1 MKEIDVLKPLNFLD
15 MKISREIS
23 TDCLIIGTGI
33 SGLKAGLD
41 ISKEKKV
48 MLITKNEMIETNTN
62 YAQGG
67 IAVVLSK
74 DDNFELH
81 INDTIYAGAGLC
93 DRKAVEVLIKE
104 GPERIQ
110 ELLKINTQFDRKSN
124 GELSMTR
131 EAAHSKSR
139 ILHAGD
145 TTGAELE
152 RALSEAVR
160 TNKNI
165 EIREHN
171 FLIELLDDNSVLI
184 YDRIKKEFIKVNYN
198 DLIFATGSIGRIYAN
213 TSNPEVATGDGIA
226 LAYRN
231 NIELEDLE
239 FVQFHPTTFYKKGV
253 PRFLISESLRGEG
266 GVLRNQNGERFMDK
280 YHEKKELAPRDVVS
294 RSILKEMKVQN
305 IESVYLDMTDLDGEY
320 LLKRFPSISK
330 FCMDNGIDLTKDY
343 IPVRPAAHYIMGGI
357 KTDLNGV
364 TSKNSI
370 YAIGEVARTGV
381 HGANR
386 LASNSLMEGLVFG
399 TRAAKD
405 ILKNKKNLKIKKEII
420 SKKIDKVKIT
430 IEKVEKVKNKLK
442 KIMWY
447 NVGILR
453 SKESL
458 ELAQKEINKL
468 VEKIIEYK
476 IPKEIIIEGM
486 ELLNMLTT
494 GYLITEA
501 ALARKESKG
510 AHYRLDYPPKEK

>member
-1 MKEIDVLKPLNFLD
+1 MKEIDTLKPLNFLD
-15 MKISREIS
+15 IEIS
-23 TDCLIIGTGI
+23 QEISIDCLIIGTGI

-41 ISKEKKV
+41 ISKEKRV
-48 MLITKNEMIETNTN
+48 ILITKDKMIETNTN

-74 DDNFELH
+74 DDNFDLH
-81 INDTIYAGAGLC
+81 ISDTMYAGAGLC
-93 DRKAVEVLIKE
+93 DKKAVEVLIKE
-104 GPERIQ
+104 GPERIE
-110 ELLKINTQFDRKSN
+110 ELLQINTQFDRKSN

-131 EAAHSKSR
+131 EAAHSKRR

-145 TTGAELE
+145 MTGAELE

-160 TNKNI
+160 INKNI
-165 EIREHN
+165 DVREHN
-171 FLIELLDDNSVLI
+171 FLIELLNDNSVLI
-184 YDRIKKEFIKVNYN
+184 YDEIKKEFLKVNYN
-198 DLIFATGSIGRIYAN
+198 DLIFATGSVGRIYAN

-231 NIELEDLE
+231 NIELDDLE
-239 FVQFHPTTFYKKGV
+239 FIQFHPTTFYKKGV

-266 GVLRNQNGERFMDK
+266 GILRNQKGERFMEK
-280 YHEKKELAPRDVVS
+280 YHEKKELAPRDIVS
-294 RSILKEMKVQN
+294 RSILKEMEVQN
-305 IESVYLDMTDLDGEY
+305 IESVFLDMTAFDGEY

-330 FCMDNGIDLTKDY
+330 FCKDNGVDITKDY

-364 TSKNSI
+364 TNKKGI

-399 TRAAKD
+399 ARAAKE
-405 ILKNKKNLKIKKEII
+405 IIKNKTNLKSVENIDF
-420 SKKIDKVKIT
+420 KKIDKKKIKSEK
-430 IEKVEKVKNKLK
+430 IEEIKNKLK
-442 KIMWY
+442 KVMWY

-453 SKESL
+453 SEKSL
-458 ELAQKEINKL
+458 ELAKKEIIKL
-468 VEKIIEYK
+468 AKEIEKYK
-476 IPKEIIIEGM
+476 IPKGIIIEGI

-501 ALARKESKG
+501 ALERKESKG
-510 AHYRLDYPPKEK
+510 AHYRLDYPG